1 MSSKTVNSMRK
12 KHKGNDWM
20 TDDLLD
26 LINLKKS
33 DYINNSNKHLLNM
46 WNIIQEKLTY
56 RHVNEFIKETKTV

>member
-1 MSSKTVNSMRK
+1 MSSKTVKFNKK

-26 LINLKKS
+26 LINLKT
-33 DYINNSNKHLLNM
+33 DYIKNSNKHPLNM